1 VANQPDYIV
10 VSRDR
15 DLRGRRGEVWVRRGV
30 AGLLSVIPLLALFE
44 GNLRRERMTHEE
56 IAEEARQ
63 QQIDSIEKVKWA
75 ILESSGKISFI
86 T

>member
-1 VANQPDYIV
+1 V
-10 VSRDR
+10 
-15 DLRGRRGEVWVRRGV
+15 
-30 AGLLSVIPLLALFE
+30 
-44 GNLRRERMTHEE
+44 RRERMTHEE